1 QQLKATALAA
11 KRQGDM
17 DQARELLV
25 QMKDVQASMK
35 LLQSSQQV
43 AVATGQPESGTD
55 LAAHSPTTSTPM
67 TSTLTTSTPRTLP
80 PARATPVRAAQA
92 APRSARSTPRQP
104 TANTAPAAAATQASH
119 GGASASEGKDNNAMS
134 FAEMK
139 AELHSQAEK
148 ASRLATYFLKAG
160 DKPAALE
167 FHKLKKRAAA
177 DLATASSYE
186 ANGRPQP
193 PPFLRKEVRWTA
205 PVEQRRDISASE
217 LQIAIARMVSDG
229 DLAATLGGR
238 SDFYVQW
245 ELAWPRDRGHKAYTR
260 TVRYAEF
267 EASCGDLDVGY
278 SRNVDFVDRQHT
290 RPLARWLD
298 RGRLTVEL
306 HKYMG
311 LLWGSQLV
319 GRAALPLSALRTKSE
334 AAALL
339 EIKPAASDAPAR
351 AAKPLLGGPVYIDVV
366 ARLRLPLSNKP
377 EIESHAER
385 WIYVESDDQNQVQLQ
400 GREPATAQ
408 PAVDKIP
415 DEASAPPATA
425 QPVVEKADGEASAP
439 PAESST
445 TVASPD
451 EPAQPT
457 GDDIAVMLDA
467 IDGLVSNATLELELS
482 QLPVRMKAA
491 RDKDTAE
498 QIRDLEA
505 AIKLRMSVIAAQVGA
520 GVLSIQDYMDG
531 VATELA
537 QAKEW
542 ALTANRAGRKDL
554 AVRALKRVKA
564 MQSELSEMRAA
575 MDAESE

>member
-1 QQLKATALAA
+1 
-11 KRQGDM
+11 
-17 DQARELLV
+17 
-25 QMKDVQASMK
+25 
-35 LLQSSQQV
+35 
-43 AVATGQPESGTD
+43 
-55 LAAHSPTTSTPM
+55 
-67 TSTLTTSTPRTLP
+67 
-80 PARATPVRAAQA
+80 
-92 APRSARSTPRQP
+92 TPRQP

-351 AAKPLLGGPVYIDVV
+351 AAKPLLGGPVYIDVA

-408 PAVDKIP
+408 PA
-415 DEASAPPATA
+415 
-425 QPVVEKADGEASAP
+425 
-439 PAESST
+439 
-445 TVASPD
+445 
-451 EPAQPT
+451 
-457 GDDIAVMLDA
+457 
-467 IDGLVSNATLELELS
+467 
-482 QLPVRMKAA
+482 
-491 RDKDTAE
+491 
-498 QIRDLEA
+498 
-505 AIKLRMSVIAAQVGA
+505 
-520 GVLSIQDYMDG
+520 
-531 VATELA
+531 
-537 QAKEW
+537 
-542 ALTANRAGRKDL
+542 
-554 AVRALKRVKA
+554 
-564 MQSELSEMRAA
+564 
-575 MDAESE
+575 